1 MNGNDF
7 LKNLSDIDPQ
17 FIDEAQ
23 RSIDEKGTHRKKL
36 VSIRKKRILLVAAV
50 LILSLLALPTA
61 AAVSTTFND
70 ALYLISPETAQFFK
84 PVQKC
89 DEDKGVKMEVISAYI
104 HGDTAEIY
112 ISLQDTGSNRI
123 DDTTDLFDSYEIR
136 TPFDLK
142 GYCED
147 VSYDP
152 KTKTKT
158 FLVTLKNNGGQKIR
172 GMKVSFSVSKI
183 LSRKIKGTACLEGIN
198 LTFAEKNPQ
207 IVQREV
213 IGYTHSIEQPNK
225 SLYYNSLEPQG
236 IIASPY
242 KGVSVTALGYIDSKL
257 HIQMHYA
264 NVLTTNTCGSV
275 RLKNIVTGEALEST
289 GDFTFWDEER
299 NGHYYE
305 DIFDVSGLTDLQ
317 NWKIEA
323 EYFTAPEALE
333 GNWEVTFP
341 LENQEK

>member
-1 MNGNDF
+1 MNGKEF

-23 RSIDEKGTHRKKL
+23 RSVDEKNSHRKKPIP
-36 VSIRKKRILLVAAV
+36 IRRKQILLVAAV
-50 LILSLLALPTA
+50 LILSLLAFPTA

-70 ALYLISPETAQFFK
+70 ALYLIAPETAQFFK

-123 DDTTDLFDSYEIR
+123 NETTDLFDSYEIR

-242 KGVSVTALGYIDSKL
+242 KGVSVTALGYIDDKL

-323 EYFTAPEALE
+323 EYLTAPEALE
-333 GNWEVTFP
+333 GSWEVTFP

>member
-23 RSIDEKGTHRKKL
+23 RSIDEKGTHRKKPIL
-36 VSIRKKRILLVAAV
+36 IRKKRILLVAAI
-50 LILSLLALPTA
+50 LILSLLAFPTA

-84 PVQKC
+84 PVQKS
-89 DEDKGVKMEVISAYI
+89 DEENGVKMEVISEYI

-112 ISLQDTGSNRI
+112 ISLQDTGINRI
-123 DDTTDLFDSYEIR
+123 DETTDLFDSYEIR

-183 LSRKIKGTACLEGIN
+183 LSRKIKGTAYLEGIN

-242 KGVSVTALGYIDSKL
+242 KGVSVTALGYIDGKL

-305 DIFDVSGLTDLQ
+305 DIFDVSDLTDLQ

-323 EYFTAPEALE
+323 EYLTAPEALE

-341 LENQEK
+341 LNNQEK

>member
-23 RSIDEKGTHRKKL
+23 RSVDEKGTHRKKPIPI
-36 VSIRKKRILLVAAV
+36 SRKRILLVAAV
-50 LILSLLALPTA
+50 LILSLLAFPTA
-61 AAVSTTFND
+61 AAVSTSFNN

-84 PVQKC
+84 PVQIS
-89 DEDKGVKMEVISAYI
+89 DEENGVKMEVISAYI

-112 ISLQDTGSNRI
+112 ISLQDTGSHRI
-123 DDTTDLFDSYEIR
+123 DETTDLFDSYEIR
-136 TPFDLK
+136 TPFDSK

-158 FLVTLKNNGGQKIR
+158 FLVTIKNNGGQKIR

-183 LSRKIKGTACLEGIN
+183 LSQKIKGAVCLEGIN
-198 LTFAEKNPQ
+198 LTFAEKNPK

-213 IGYTHSIEQPNK
+213 IGYTHSIEPPNK

-242 KGVSVTALGYIDSKL
+242 KGVSVTALGYIDGNL
-257 HIQMHYA
+257 RIQMHYA
-264 NVLTTNTCGSV
+264 DVLTTNTCGSV
-275 RLKNIVTGEALEST
+275 RLKHTVTGETLESI
-289 GDFTFWDEER
+289 GHFAFWDKEKK
-299 NGHYYE
+299 GHYYE

-323 EYFTAPEALE
+323 KYLTAPEALE
-333 GNWEVTFP
+333 GSWEVTFP

>member
-1 MNGNDF
+1 MNGKEF

-23 RSIDEKGTHRKKL
+23 RSVDEKNSHRKKPIL
-36 VSIRKKRILLVAAV
+36 IRKKRILLVAAV

-70 ALYLISPETAQFFK
+70 ALYLIAPETAQFFR
-84 PVQKC
+84 PVQKS
-89 DEDKGVKMEVISAYI
+89 DEEMGVKMEVISTYI

-123 DDTTDLFDSYEIR
+123 DETTDLFDSYEIR
-136 TPFDLK
+136 TLFDLK

-198 LTFAEKNPQ
+198 LTFAEQNPQ

-242 KGVSVTALGYIDSKL
+242 EGVSVTALGYIDDKL

-275 RLKNIVTGEALEST
+275 RLKNTVTGETLESI
-289 GDFTFWDEER
+289 GDFTFWDDER
-299 NGHYYE
+299 KGHYYE

-323 EYFTAPEALE
+323 EYLTAPEALE

>member
-1 MNGNDF
+1 MNGKDL
-7 LKNLSDIDPQ
+7 LKSLSDIDPQ

-23 RSIDEKGTHRKKL
+23 YSIDEKDFRGKKP
-36 VSIRKKRILLVAAV
+36 VPIRRKRILLVAAI
-50 LILSLLALPTA
+50 LILSLLAFPTA
-61 AAVSTTFND
+61 AAVSNTFNN
-70 ALYLISPETAQFFK
+70 ALYQISPETAQFFK
-84 PVQKC
+84 PVQRS

-104 HGDTAEIY
+104 HDDTAEIY

-123 DDTTDLFDSYEIR
+123 DETTDLFDSYEIR
-136 TPFDLK
+136 TPFDSK

-152 KTKTKT
+152 KTRTKT
-158 FLVTLKNNGGQKIR
+158 FLVTIKNNGGQKIR

-183 LSRKIKGTACLEGIN
+183 LSKKEKGTVCLDGLN
-198 LTFAEKNPQ
+198 LTLAEKNPK

-236 IIASPY
+236 IIVSPH
-242 KGVSVTALGYIDSKL
+242 KGVSVTALGNMDGKL

-264 NVLTTNTCGSV
+264 DVLTTNTCGSV
-275 RLKNIVTGEALEST
+275 RLKNTITGETLEST
-289 GDFTFWDEER
+289 GDFVFWDQEK

-323 EYFTAPEALE
+323 EYLTAPEALE

-341 LENQEK
+341 LENPES

>member
-1 MNGNDF
+1 MNGKEF
-7 LKNLSDIDPQ
+7 LKNLSNIEPQ

-23 RSIDEKGTHRKKL
+23 RSVDEKNSHRKKPI
-36 VSIRKKRILLVAAV
+36 SIRRKQILLVAAV
-50 LILSLLALPTA
+50 LILSLLAFPTA
-61 AAVSTTFND
+61 AAVSTSFND

-89 DEDKGVKMEVISAYI
+89 DEDKGVKMEVVSAYI

-123 DDTTDLFDSYEIR
+123 DETTDLFDSYEIR
-136 TPFDLK
+136 TPFDSK

-158 FLVTLKNNGGQKIR
+158 FLVTLKNNDGQKIR

-183 LSRKIKGTACLEGIN
+183 LSRKIKGTACPEGIN
-198 LTFAEKNPQ
+198 LTLAEKNPK

-225 SLYYNSLEPQG
+225 SIYYNSLETQG

-242 KGVSVTALGYIDSKL
+242 KSVNVTALGYIDGKL

-275 RLKNIVTGEALEST
+275 RLKNTVTGETLEST

-323 EYFTAPEALE
+323 EYLTAPEALE
-333 GNWEVTFP
+333 GSWEVTFP
-341 LENQEK
+341 LENQES

>member
-23 RSIDEKGTHRKKL
+23 RSIDEKGTHRKKPIP
-36 VSIRKKRILLVAAV
+36 IRRKRILLVAAV
-50 LILSLLALPTA
+50 LILSLLAFPTA

-70 ALYLISPETAQFFK
+70 TLYLISPETAQFFK
-84 PVQKC
+84 PVQKS
-89 DEDKGVKMEVISAYI
+89 DEEKGVKMEVISEYI

-123 DDTTDLFDSYEIR
+123 DETTDLFDSYEIR

-183 LSRKIKGTACLEGIN
+183 LSRKIKGTAYLEGIN
-198 LTFAEKNPQ
+198 LTFAEKNPK

-213 IGYTHSIEQPNK
+213 IGYTHSIEQPSK

-242 KGVSVTALGYIDSKL
+242 KGVSVTALGYMDGKL

-275 RLKNIVTGEALEST
+275 RLKNIVTGETLESI

>member
-23 RSIDEKGTHRKKL
+23 RSIDEKGTHRKKPIP
-36 VSIRKKRILLVAAV
+36 IRRKRILLVAAV
-50 LILSLLALPTA
+50 LILSLLAFPTA

-70 ALYLISPETAQFFK
+70 TLYLISPETAQFFK
-84 PVQKC
+84 PVQKS
-89 DEDKGVKMEVISAYI
+89 DEEKGVKMEVISEYI

-123 DDTTDLFDSYEIR
+123 DETTDLFDSYEIR

-198 LTFAEKNPQ
+198 LTFAEQNPQ

-242 KGVSVTALGYIDSKL
+242 KGVSVTALGYIDGKL

-264 NVLTTNTCGSV
+264 DVLTTNTCGSV
-275 RLKNIVTGEALEST
+275 RLKNIVTGETLEST
-289 GDFTFWDEER
+289 GDFAFWDEER
-299 NGHYYE
+299 KGHYYE
-305 DIFDVSGLTDLQ
+305 DVFDVSGLTDLQ